1 MVRRNVNGVNAHSDV
16 RVPCASG
23 CVVGLFLGRP
33 LGRLSMLPV
42 LSVNTD
48 IGSSLGDIVVI
59 FVMSRRSVRGRPL
72 PPLPVLPLERP
83 EPRGRPLP
91 LARRPRFG

>member
-16 RVPCASG
+16 RVSCASD

-33 LGRLSMLPV
+33 LGRLSTLPV
-42 LSVNTD
+42 LSVNIDT
-48 IGSSLGDIVVI
+48 GSSLGDVVVI
-59 FVMSRRSVRGRPL
+59 LVTSRRSVRGRPLPPL

-91 LARRPRFG
+91 LAR